1 MARAI
6 ALRSD
11 FSGAQLRALA
21 RQSKD
26 ASQAR
31 RLLALAVIYDGGARS
46 EAALLGHVTLQ
57 IVRDWVLRFN
67 AEGPAGLIDRKP
79 PGQPRLLT
87 EVHRQAL
94 MAIIESGPMPAIH
107 GVVRWRLCDL
117 GQWLWE
123 EFRLSISKQA
133 LSRELRAMGWRKLS
147 ARPKHHAQVPDAIE
161 TFKKTSPRRWQASRP
176 TRASASMR

>member
-11 FSGAQLRALA
+11 FTGTELRALA
-21 RQSKD
+21 RQSKN

-46 EAALLGHVTLQ
+46 EAAKLGDVTLQ

-67 AEGPAGLIDRKP
+67 AEGPRGLIDRKP

-87 EVHRQAL
+87 AEHRQAL
-94 MAIIESGPMPAIH
+94 MAIIESGPRVSVS
-107 GVVRWRLCDL
+107 VVRLKEVLVKLVSLTVVEADL
-117 GQWLWE
+117 P
-123 EFRLSISKQA
+123 A
-133 LSRELRAMGWRKLS
+133 TAMVRVS
-147 ARPKHHAQVPDAIE
+147 APSVV
-161 TFKKTSPRRWQASRP
+161 
-176 TRASASMR
+176 ASAASVT

>member
-46 EAALLGHVTLQ
+46 EAARLGDVTLQ
-57 IVRDWVLRFN
+57 IVRDRTTPWMAGVGPLSMIAIN
-67 AEGPAGLIDRKP
+67 A
-79 PGQPRLLT
+79 
-87 EVHRQAL
+87 
-94 MAIIESGPMPAIH
+94 
-107 GVVRWRLCDL
+107 WRC
-117 GQWLWE
+117 
-123 EFRLSISKQA
+123 
-133 LSRELRAMGWRKLS
+133 S
-147 ARPKHHAQVPDAIE
+147 AVSNRG
-161 TFKKTSPRRWQASRP
+161 
-176 TRASASMR
+176 